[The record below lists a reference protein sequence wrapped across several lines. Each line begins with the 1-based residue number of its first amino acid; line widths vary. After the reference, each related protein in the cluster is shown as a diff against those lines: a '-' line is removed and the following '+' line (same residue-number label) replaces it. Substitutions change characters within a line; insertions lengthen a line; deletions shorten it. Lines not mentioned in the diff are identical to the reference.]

1 MYNSKINSLPHSFT
15 NVVNVSFVCLQV
27 DPNDQRDHI
36 EQSPDSGVLV
46 QQLATR
52 IASDGGFA
60 LIADY
65 GHTGDKTDTFRVS
78 HNEYVFTNISAR
90 TTFE

>member
-1 MYNSKINSLPHSFT
+1 MTSHMDLMFLINYIQVQEMEPPAA
-15 NVVNVSFVCLQV
+15 VNVSFVCLQV

-36 EQSPDSGVLV
+36 EQSPDGGVLV
-46 QQLATR
+46 QELATR
-52 IASDGGFA
+52 IAADGGFA

-78 HNEYVFTNISAR
+78 HN
-90 TTFE
+90 